1 MSDKKR
7 IYMPIN
13 QQSQSLLQPELQSDL
28 LFIRPMVEGDFD
40 ALYAVASD
48 PLIWQ
53 QHPAKNR
60 YQKEEFSQYFNE
72 AIASKGALVAIN
84 KVSNKVIG
92 SSRYHDYS
100 AENAELEIGWT
111 FLARSHWGGR
121 YNKDMKRLMLEH
133 AFSFVQS
140 VLFVVGAQNMR
151 SRYAVMKIGGVEIEK
166 RAGADCVENVVF
178 QITKASFKV

>member
-1 MSDKKR
+1 MS
-7 IYMPIN
+7 IN
-13 QQSQSLLQPELQSDL
+13 KQSQLQPQLHSDM
-28 LFIRPMVEGDFD
+28 LFLRPIVEGDFD

-72 AIASKGALVAIN
+72 AIVSKGALVAFD

-92 SSRYHDYS
+92 SSRYHDYR

-133 AFSFVQS
+133 AFSFAQS
-140 VLFVVGAQNMR
+140 VLFVVGAQNLR
-151 SRYAVMKIGGVEIEK
+151 SQHAVMKVGGVEIGK
-166 RAGADCVENVVF
+166 RANADGGENVVF
-178 QITKASFKV
+178 QITKTNVKI